1 MPNSCPRCGAPVT
14 RKYWPPPLC
23 GQCARVDRLADI
35 DEGGRPQ
42 DRSRDR
48 AEQHAGWTDA

>member
-1 MPNSCPRCGAPVT
+1 MTNDCPRCGAPVT
-14 RKYWPPPLC
+14 RKVWPPPLC
-23 GQCARVDRLADI
+23 GQCASTDRLADI

-42 DRSRDR
+42 DHSRDR